1 LPELKVPVF
10 KDNENGIMEDFC
22 DIDGLGDVDSLEDD
36 ELLEFVNKDD
46 QDGMS
51 ALLARG
57 DKQAAL

>member
-1 LPELKVPVF
+1 
-10 KDNENGIMEDFC
+10 MEDFC